1 MGKDELCS
9 LVQFK
14 IWNIIY
20 APGLLFHQ
28 QKFLEKKKAHKDPH
42 FSILLMGSWLVTGF
56 EEGPLSST
64 WQTAAMMKGWLLGM
78 GQASALSDSDAM
90 KY

>member
-1 MGKDELCS
+1 MLFGSVQNLEHHLCS
-9 LVQFK
+9 RAVISPTEVLGKEKSPQG
-14 IWNIIY
+14 
-20 APGLLFHQ
+20 PTLFHS
-28 QKFLEKKKAHKDPH
+28 FDG
-42 FSILLMGSWLVTGF
+42 FWLVTGF